1 MYFLYNERGLGK
13 IYIKPSEEGEHM
25 EALIPGPEVES
36 YDSDLEL
43 EKYEE
48 NSDHESDS
56 DCGKSNSD
64 EGSNDDRKVIVIFK

>member
-1 MYFLYNERGLGK
+1 
-13 IYIKPSEEGEHM
+13 M
-25 EALIPGPEVES
+25 EALIPGPEDES

-64 EGSNDDRKVIVIFK
+64 EGSNDDRKVIVIFR